1 MVDCA
6 LCRISGH
13 LALKASRITCLE
25 IASTLGKLAGWTRMV
40 KCVKATYLNDWISFF
55 GTTLIRPGLASREHM
70 ANP

>member
-13 LALKASRITCLE
+13 LALKASRITCIE

-40 KCVKATYLNDWISFF
+40 KCVKATLMTGYPSPEQ
-55 GTTLIRPGLASREHM
+55 R
-70 ANP
+70 